1 MNESF
6 GEPIVFRPATQEW
19 FNKTLES
26 SYFFDQLNASEK
38 DSLYAQFCDQLTTDA
53 ELQKYIIHQ
62 CFVQRPNTTPE
73 IVQKGKTLEKDIDR
87 LLLSPPLM
95 ETDCPLELLVNQNW
109 SLPKSPDKPTI
120 PSLIEDFVHEEARNF
135 QYSPIAQEGQN
146 HAYARYDVAKHP
158 RVQEYIRAIKSLVL
172 SGLPEG
178 VNSSELKTLLVRTG
192 SSIFPDVL
200 QILNFEGRKH
210 VLSPQNERFLIQIL
224 SESPYF
230 EAGKAI
236 KAMEPVHALDHD
248 TWTFFP
254 PTSEGLSGPAVEVIS
269 TETNAPLLWNI
280 DRSLQEGG
288 ICCFYVE
295 PIGNNPSMDV
305 PDLKKAVE
313 TIKAARKINKDARKI
328 FIVIDSSIMGGDF
341 EFKKIFQAEDFKDIN
356 LIVIES
362 VNKFLSYGTNKANL
376 GFAYGLGPD
385 ADWFFD
391 NLQHTIQMKGLPDF
405 RSVLSVPLPDKLII
419 QGRKKRFKW
428 NTSFLTT
435 NLSKE
440 FEGKIEIIHPGL
452 ENHLQHTRAENEY
465 DFQGSIFFLKLPS
478 ENAYMKAEELLAT
491 SKLVGLGTS
500 YGFNKTRAEVIKR
513 KSETGEKEPVGL
525 RISAGTE
532 NIREL
537 ILILDELTKI
547 CAEALLDD
555 KVN

>member
-1 MNESF
+1 MNEPI
-6 GEPIVFRPATQEW
+6 GEPKTFRPATREW
-19 FNKTLES
+19 FDKTLSSS
-26 SYFFDQLNASEK
+26 SYFSKLDEARRGQL
-38 DSLYAQFCDQLTTDA
+38 YVQFCDQLTTDA
-53 ELQKYIIHQ
+53 RLQKQIVRKS
-62 CFVQRPNTTPE
+62 FVQRRDTAPE
-73 IVQKGKTLEKDIDR
+73 IVQKGKMLEKDIDQ

-95 ETDCPLELLVNQNW
+95 QEDCPLESKVDENW
-109 SLPKSPDKPTI
+109 SLPKNPNKPTI

-135 QYSPIAQEGQN
+135 KYSPTVQEGQS
-146 HAYARYDVAKHP
+146 HAYARYDAVKHP
-158 RVQEYIRAIKSLVL
+158 RVQEYIEAIKTLVF
-172 SGLPEG
+172 SSLPEG
-178 VNSSELKTLLVRTG
+178 ISPSELKTLLVRTG

-236 KAMEPVHALDHD
+236 KAMEPIHALDHN
-248 TWTFFP
+248 TLTFFP
-254 PTSEGLSGPAVEVIS
+254 PTFEGLSGPAAEVIS
-269 TETNAPLLWNI
+269 TESNSPHLWNI
-280 DRSLQEGG
+280 DKSLQEGG

-305 PDLKKAVE
+305 PNLRKAID
-313 TIKAARKINKDARKI
+313 TIKAARKIDKDARKI
-328 FIVIDSSIMGGDF
+328 FLVIDSSIMGGDF
-341 EFKKIFQAEDFKDIN
+341 ELKKLFKAEDFKDIN

-391 NLQHTIQMKGLPDF
+391 NLQKTIQMKGLPDF
-405 RSVLSVPLPDKLII
+405 RSVLSVPLPDKQIVAE
-419 QGRKKRFKW
+419 RKKRFKE
-428 NTSFLTT
+428 NTNFLTT

-440 FEGKIEIIHPGL
+440 FDGKLEITHPGL
-452 ENHLQHTRAENEY
+452 ENHPQHKRAKEEY
-465 DFQGSIFFLKLPS
+465 DFQGSIFFLKLPN
-478 ENAYMKAEELLAT
+478 ENSYKRVEELIAE

-513 KSETGEKEPVGL
+513 GSETGKKEPIGL

-532 NIREL
+532 NIRET
-537 ILILDELTKI
+537 ILIFDELKRILTQAI
-547 CAEALLDD
+547 S
-555 KVN
+555 